1 MLAVGIDI
9 GGTSIKGAAVDSNGR
24 VYEKFSLPVI
34 KGEPGETTV
43 RKLAEIVKDYIA
55 SQKLENKI
63 VGIGIGCPGTLDVEK
78 GIVNYSNNLG
88 WDNLP
93 IAKIINETLP
103 YPVRLTNDANAAA
116 LGEAKFGAGK
126 TYETII
132 LLTFLRSLTQS
143 EKKTQKLFREQENL
157 LNENKKYKVE
167 NDTKLKIRNE
177 ILKIIKCLK
186 IKIIC
191 FLIIEILLML
201 FFLYYV
207 TAFCHVY
214 YNTQLSWFLDS
225 LSSYV
230 LSLIISLLLSLIC
243 TIIYEISIK
252 YKLRKLFRFITFIYS
267 FG

>member
-1 MLAVGIDI
+1 MTIYLKNIIICIFIFNCACDFALNALFYLSDNISEKYHYQG
-9 GGTSIKGAAVDSNGR
+9 SNR
-24 VYEKFSLPVI
+24 ELFSLV
-34 KGEPGETTV
+34 
-43 RKLAEIVKDYIA
+43 
-55 SQKLENKI
+55 
-63 VGIGIGCPGTLDVEK
+63 
-78 GIVNYSNNLG
+78 NNLTIS
-88 WDNLP
+88 LVST
-93 IAKIINETLP
+93 I
-103 YPVRLTNDANAAA
+103 V
-116 LGEAKFGAGK
+116 
-126 TYETII
+126 TII
-132 LLTFLRSLTQS
+132 LLTFFRSLIQS
-143 EKKTQKLFREQENL
+143 EKKTQNLFREQENL

-230 LSLIISLLLSLIC
+230 LSLIICLLLSLIC